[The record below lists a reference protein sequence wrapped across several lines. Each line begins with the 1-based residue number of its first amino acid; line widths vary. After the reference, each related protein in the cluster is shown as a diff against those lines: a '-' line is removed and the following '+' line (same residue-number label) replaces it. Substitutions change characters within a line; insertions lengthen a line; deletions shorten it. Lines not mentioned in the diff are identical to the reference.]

1 MSRSCELTGH
11 KKQIGR
17 YVPINRSQTGVRTKR
32 TFEPNTQNVTFLSDY
47 LGNISL
53 KLSVKTIRSI
63 EHNGG
68 IDKFL
73 ASRRATELTVYGRKL
88 KKQVLAKI
96 KAANPN
102 APKPV
107 ARKVNKV
114 GPKRQKAAAKRAA
127 AK

>member
-1 MSRSCELTGH
+1 M
-11 KKQIGR
+11 GR
-17 YVPINRSQTGVRTKR
+17 FVPINRSQTGVRTKR

-47 LGNISL
+47 IGNISL

-68 IDKFL
+68 IDKYL
-73 ASRRATELTVYGRKL
+73 TSRRAAELTEFGRKL

-107 ARKVNKV
+107 AKKRDKV
-114 GPKRQKAAAKRAA
+114 GQKRKKAAAKKAA
-127 AK
+127 AKK